1 MSIWNKLFG
10 KKTQEEHRVGGMED
24 FMLLIRVYYQ
34 ALMAQQMGISN
45 LAALPDLRIFKQTYR
60 VTTQNNKLGVGEKAR
75 CKKLLKEM
83 YDMSD
88 NFFKEIDNSIKKHCR
103 TQNEIQPYMFLYQGF
118 LNDLM
123 MMMSTLMQ
131 WKIRIPSIFKS
142 VIKSEVEKSVHKIC
156 TKTVWS
162 KDDEHKTAANI
173 RMYKERL
180 GYSEQ
185 WMSEYVYNVLMLAKK
200 APKPKDTEKK

>member
-1 MSIWNKLFG
+1 MSIFSKLFV
-10 KKTQEEHRVGGMED
+10 KKEGTNPKNNVED
-24 FMLLIRVYYQ
+24 FASLTRVYFQ
-34 ALMAQQMGISN
+34 SALAANLGISN
-45 LAALPDLRIFKQTYR
+45 IRMMPDLAQFKR
-60 VTTQNNKLGVGEKAR
+60 LFKVPTQNGRLGLGEKTVA
-75 CKKLLKEM
+75 KKMLMADYGL
-83 YDMSD
+83 SD
-88 NFFKEIDNSIKKHCR
+88 NFFKEIDSSIKKHCR

>member
-1 MSIWNKLFG
+1 MSIFSKLFG
-10 KKTQEEHRVGGMED
+10 KKEGTNPKNNVED
-24 FMLLIRVYYQ
+24 FASLTRVYFQ
-34 ALMAQQMGISN
+34 SALAANLGISN
-45 LAALPDLRIFKQTYR
+45 IRMMPDLAQFKR
-60 VTTQNNKLGVGEKAR
+60 LFKVPTQNGRLGLGEKTVA
-75 CKKLLKEM
+75 KKMLMADYGL
-83 YDMSD
+83 SD

-131 WKIRIPSIFKS
+131 WKIRIPSICKS

>member
-1 MSIWNKLFG
+1 MSIFSKLFR
-10 KKTQEEHRVGGMED
+10 KKEGTNPKNNVED
-24 FMLLIRVYYQ
+24 FASLTRVYFQ
-34 ALMAQQMGISN
+34 SALAANLGISN
-45 LAALPDLRIFKQTYR
+45 IRMMPDLAQFKR
-60 VTTQNNKLGVGEKAR
+60 LFKVPTQNGRLGLGEKTVA
-75 CKKLLKEM
+75 KKMLMADYGL
-83 YDMSD
+83 SD
-88 NFFKEIDNSIKKHCR
+88 NFFKEIDSSIKKHCR

>member
-1 MSIWNKLFG
+1 MSIFSKLFG
-10 KKTQEEHRVGGMED
+10 KKEGTNPKNNVED
-24 FMLLIRVYYQ
+24 FASLTRIYFQ
-34 ALMAQQMGISN
+34 SALAANLGISN
-45 LAALPDLRIFKQTYR
+45 IRMMPDLAQFKR
-60 VTTQNNKLGVGEKAR
+60 LFKVPTQNGRLGLGEKTVA
-75 CKKLLKEM
+75 KKMLMADYGL
-83 YDMSD
+83 SD

>member
-1 MSIWNKLFG
+1 MSIFSKLFG
-10 KKTQEEHRVGGMED
+10 KKEGTNPKNNVED
-24 FMLLIRVYYQ
+24 FASLTRVYFQ
-34 ALMAQQMGISN
+34 SALAANLGISN
-45 LAALPDLRIFKQTYR
+45 IRMMPDLAQFKR
-60 VTTQNNKLGVGEKAR
+60 LFKVPTQNGRLGLGEKTVA
-75 CKKLLKEM
+75 KKMLMADYGL
-83 YDMSD
+83 SD

-200 APKPKDTEKK
+200 APKPKNTEKK

>member
-1 MSIWNKLFG
+1 MSIFSKLFG
-10 KKTQEEHRVGGMED
+10 KKEGTNPKNNVED
-24 FMLLIRVYYQ
+24 FASLTRVYFQ
-34 ALMAQQMGISN
+34 SALATNLGISN
-45 LAALPDLRIFKQTYR
+45 IRMMPDLAQFKR
-60 VTTQNNKLGVGEKAR
+60 LFKVPTQNGRLGLAEKSVS
-75 CKKLLKEM
+75 KKMLMADYGL
-83 YDMSD
+83 SD
-88 NFFKEIDNSIKKHCR
+88 NFFKEIDSSIKKHCR

-123 MMMSTLMQ
+123 MMMSSLMQ
-131 WKIRIPSIFKS
+131 WKIRIPSIFKNL
-142 VIKSEVEKSVHKIC
+142 IKDEVEKAVHKIC
-156 TKTVWS
+156 TKTVWN

>member
-1 MSIWNKLFG
+1 MSIFSKLFG
-10 KKTQEEHRVGGMED
+10 KKEGTNPKNNVED
-24 FMLLIRVYYQ
+24 FASLTRVYFQ
-34 ALMAQQMGISN
+34 SALAANLGISN
-45 LAALPDLRIFKQTYR
+45 IRMMPDLAQFKR
-60 VTTQNNKLGVGEKAR
+60 LFKVPTQNGRLGLGEKTVA
-75 CKKLLKEM
+75 KKMLMADYGL
-83 YDMSD
+83 SD

>member
-1 MSIWNKLFG
+1 MSIFSKFFG
-10 KKTQEEHRVGGMED
+10 KKEGTNPKNNVED
-24 FMLLIRVYYQ
+24 FASLTRVYFQ
-34 ALMAQQMGISN
+34 SALAANLGISN
-45 LAALPDLRIFKQTYR
+45 IRMMPDLAQFKR
-60 VTTQNNKLGVGEKAR
+60 LFKVPTQNGRLGLGEKTVA
-75 CKKLLKEM
+75 KKMLMADYGL
-83 YDMSD
+83 SD

>member
-1 MSIWNKLFG
+1 MSIFSKLFG
-10 KKTQEEHRVGGMED
+10 KKEGTNPKNNVED
-24 FMLLIRVYYQ
+24 FASLTRVYFQ
-34 ALMAQQMGISN
+34 SALAANLGISN
-45 LAALPDLRIFKQTYR
+45 IRMMPDLAQFKR
-60 VTTQNNKLGVGEKAR
+60 LFKVPTQNGRLGLGEKTVA
-75 CKKLLKEM
+75 KKMLMADYGL
-83 YDMSD
+83 SD
-88 NFFKEIDNSIKKHCR
+88 NFFKEIDSSIKKHCR

-156 TKTVWS
+156 TKTLWS

>member
-1 MSIWNKLFG
+1 MSIFSKLFG
-10 KKTQEEHRVGGMED
+10 KKEGTNPKNNVED
-24 FMLLIRVYYQ
+24 FASLTRVYFQ
-34 ALMAQQMGISN
+34 SALAANLGISN
-45 LAALPDLRIFKQTYR
+45 IRMMPDLAQFKR
-60 VTTQNNKLGVGEKAR
+60 LFKVPTQNGRLGLGEKTVA
-75 CKKLLKEM
+75 KKMLMADYGL
-83 YDMSD
+83 SD
-88 NFFKEIDNSIKKHCR
+88 NFFKEIDSSIKKHCR

>member
-1 MSIWNKLFG
+1 MSIFSKLFG
-10 KKTQEEHRVGGMED
+10 KKEGTNPKNNVED
-24 FMLLIRVYYQ
+24 FASLTRVYFQ
-34 ALMAQQMGISN
+34 SALAANLGISN
-45 LAALPDLRIFKQTYR
+45 IRMMPDLAQFKR
-60 VTTQNNKLGVGEKAR
+60 LFKVPTQNGRLGLGEKTVA
-75 CKKLLKEM
+75 KKMLMADYGL
-83 YDMSD
+83 SD
-88 NFFKEIDNSIKKHCR
+88 NFFKEIDSSIKKHCR

-173 RMYKERL
+173 HMYKERL

>member
-1 MSIWNKLFG
+1 MSIFSKLFG
-10 KKTQEEHRVGGMED
+10 KKEGTNPKNNVED
-24 FMLLIRVYYQ
+24 FASLTRVYFQ
-34 ALMAQQMGISN
+34 SALAANLGISN
-45 LAALPDLRIFKQTYR
+45 IRMMPDLAQFKR
-60 VTTQNNKLGVGEKAR
+60 LFKVPTQNGRLGLGEKTVA
-75 CKKLLKEM
+75 KKMLMADYGL
-83 YDMSD
+83 SD
-88 NFFKEIDNSIKKHCR
+88 NFFKEIDSSIKKHCR

-185 WMSEYVYNVLMLAKK
+185 WMSEYVYNVLLLAKK

>member
-1 MSIWNKLFG
+1 MSIFSKLFG
-10 KKTQEEHRVGGMED
+10 KKEGTNPKNNVED
-24 FMLLIRVYYQ
+24 FASLTRIYFQ
-34 ALMAQQMGISN
+34 SALAANLGISN
-45 LAALPDLRIFKQTYR
+45 IRMMPDLAQFKR
-60 VTTQNNKLGVGEKAR
+60 LFKVPTQNGRLGLGEKTVA
-75 CKKLLKEM
+75 KKMLMADYGL
-83 YDMSD
+83 SD

-185 WMSEYVYNVLMLAKK
+185 WMSE
-200 APKPKDTEKK
+200 

>member
-1 MSIWNKLFG
+1 MSIFSKLFG
-10 KKTQEEHRVGGMED
+10 KKEGTNPKNNVED
-24 FMLLIRVYYQ
+24 FASLTRVYFQ
-34 ALMAQQMGISN
+34 SALAANLGISN
-45 LAALPDLRIFKQTYR
+45 IRMMPDLAQFKR
-60 VTTQNNKLGVGEKAR
+60 LFKVPTQNGRLGLGEKTVA
-75 CKKLLKEM
+75 KKMLMADYGL
-83 YDMSD
+83 SD
-88 NFFKEIDNSIKKHCR
+88 NFFKEIDSSIKKHSR